1 MEASVQKLRELLG
14 FGRSGDSHA
23 ESRLLQ
29 DLLEKL
35 GKQPPQEAIQTL
47 LTQYIPA
54 ATAQRNLHMRF
65 KLLEN
70 ARAETE
76 RCLPELE
83 KMVSEAVLP
92 LPADAG
98 TAALAADNFL
108 KNLAYAYA
116 GIVSGISAQSQD
128 NVLAHLMQQ
137 AGKRVMQLLL
147 RRQLLAYRAYAT
159 PSASSWQYMHDLHR
173 AARSR
178 GLASSG
184 GDHSIERVYL
194 CALLLAYADPYGSP
208 RSELDNIKKTVEKL
222 VPLAGIVDAT
232 PFSRDSESLAARF
245 LVVTNEGHPG
255 RPLARTAEDV
265 PTSGNFI
272 IECRAIVSAI
282 DRKLAAAE
290 NEAEDGEIDAS
301 SKLLMNLRTAFG
313 GQVSRRFS
321 RVRFKPKT
329 DLVAGFDNVVKFI
342 ASGALSRRH
351 HDQGLLSPAERPPYS
366 EWALINESPD
376 GFGIRYLKGE
386 KWNIQAGDLVVLR
399 TREDSRIHI
408 CLVRRIANLDHKKLE
423 LGLQELSPGAEVIK
437 LAAAAADPAQPA
449 LLMPR
454 LPAFGGNAGL
464 LVRPG
469 SLAENT
475 EIPID
480 RGNGI
485 TRWRLSGQAE
495 SNGQIEFHVLEP
507 VE

>member
-1 MEASVQKLRELLG
+1 MAASVQKLREFLG
-14 FGRSGDSHA
+14 FSRTGDNHA
-23 ESRLLQ
+23 EPKHLH
-29 DLLEKL
+29 DMLEKL
-35 GKQPPQEAIQTL
+35 GKQDPLQAIQLL
-47 LTQYIPA
+47 LTQYLPA

-65 KLLEN
+65 KLLES
-70 ARAETE
+70 ARAEAE
-76 RCLPELE
+76 RRLPHLE
-83 KMVSEAVLP
+83 RMVGEAVLP
-92 LPADAG
+92 LPTDAG
-98 TAALAADNFL
+98 AAALVADNFL
-108 KNLAYAYA
+108 KNMAYAYA

-128 NVLAHLMQQ
+128 NLLSHLMQQ
-137 AGKRVMQLLL
+137 AGKRVMLVLL

-173 AARSR
+173 AARNR
-178 GLASSG
+178 GLAVGG

-208 RSELDNIKKTVEKL
+208 RNELDAIRKTVEAL
-222 VPLAGIVDAT
+222 VPLAGIAEAT
-232 PFSRDSESLAARF
+232 PFSRDHESLAARF
-245 LVVTNEGHPG
+245 LVITSEGHPG
-255 RPLARTAEDV
+255 RPLARTPEDV

-290 NEAEDGEIDAS
+290 NGANDVEINAS
-301 SKLLMNLRTAFG
+301 PKLLMNLRTAFG

-351 HDQGLLSPAERPPYS
+351 HDQELLSPAERPPYS

-399 TREDSRIHI
+399 TREDSRIHA

-423 LGLQELSPGAEVIK
+423 LGLQELSPGADIIK
-437 LAAAAADPAQPA
+437 LASGEPA

-464 LVRPG
+464 IVRPG
-469 SLAENT
+469 SVGENT
-475 EIPID
+475 EIGVD

-485 TRWRLSGQAE
+485 TRWRPSGQAE